1 MNQDTGRMLEQSSKT
16 KYEYKLTNLLI
27 NSLSLTGTDVKFLF
41 EGKKVLVQLLQ
52 SVICEQLT
60 A

>member
-16 KYEYKLTNLLI
+16 KYEYKSANLLI
-27 NSLSLTGTDVKFLF
+27 NSLSLTGIDVKFLF
-41 EGKKVLVQLLQ
+41 KGKQVLVQLLQ